1 MLQAYIAL
9 AWEESKKD
17 IMRNI
22 INWHLIDSF
31 LISIFKFSELLNVKF
46 VGYKL
51 SLDSYLNVEYLQLI
65 FECYHYHAIDEF
77 LIVSLHVVA
86 LKLFHL

>member
-9 AWEESKKD
+9 AWEESNKD

-22 INWHLIDSF
+22 INRHLIDSF
-31 LISIFKFSELLNVKF
+31 LICNFKFSELLNVNF

-51 SLDSYLNVEYLQLI
+51 SLDSYLNVEYIRSI
-65 FECYHYHAIDEF
+65 FEC
-77 LIVSLHVVA
+77 
-86 LKLFHL
+86 